1 MIYLPTDGLSP
12 KELKETKQRIKKN
25 ERSRKGKGKE
35 VRGISVRDYVGGT
48 DTRTNPLRPQE
59 KRERI
64 HLKEFKKIRLKA

>member
-59 KRERI
+59 KEKEYT
-64 HLKEFKKIRLKA
+64 LKNLRKSA